1 LRRYIIVAGTRPEI
15 IKVAPIVREIL
26 RLRLEL
32 YFVLTGQHYDYL
44 LSEQIIKDLNLPKPN
59 KSFKLKTS
67 SPASQIGEIMTKL
80 EAPLRSRKDNILII
94 QGDTNSVLAAALTAV
109 KLHVPI
115 AHVESGLR
123 SYDWRMPEEHNRRM
137 VDHIADLLFAPTK
150 ESEKNL
156 LNEGIFGKIYVTG
169 NTVIDAVNQHLPLAE
184 KTSPVLQQI
193 KCSEYILATFHRS
206 ENVDNPK
213 ILNNI
218 IQGLIKTSLPI
229 VIPLHPRTKKKLI
242 SYGFFEKLKSAKNIQ
257 ILPPVG
263 YLDFLLL
270 LKKSKFIV
278 TDSGGIQEEA
288 TCPLI
293 AKRVLILRISTE
305 RPEALGSKF
314 TKLVELQ
321 SQSITKEMLLE
332 WDDGR
337 PKKLLPSP
345 YGDGRS
351 SEKIV
356 EIVRNYHR

>member
-1 LRRYIIVAGTRPEI
+1 
-15 IKVAPIVREIL
+15 
-26 RLRLEL
+26 
-32 YFVLTGQHYDYL
+32 
-44 LSEQIIKDLNLPKPN
+44 
-59 KSFKLKTS
+59 
-67 SPASQIGEIMTKL
+67 MTKL
-80 EAPLRSRKDNILII
+80 EAPLRSRKDNIVII

-137 VDHIADLLFAPTK
+137 VDHISDLLFAPTK

-156 LNEGIFGKIYVTG
+156 LNEGIYGKIYVTG

-193 KCSEYILATFHRS
+193 KFSEYILATFHRS
-206 ENVDNPK
+206 ENVDSPK

-218 IQGLIKTSLPI
+218 IQGLIKSSLPI
-229 VIPLHPRTKKKLI
+229 VISLHPRTKKKLI

-321 SQSITKEMLLE
+321 SQSITKHMLLE
-332 WDDGR
+332 WDDGK
-337 PKKLLPSP
+337 PKKLLSSP
-345 YGDGRS
+345 YGDGTS

>member
-15 IKVAPIVREIL
+15 IKVAPIIREIL

-44 LSEQIIKDLNLPKPN
+44 LSEQIIKDLNLPTPN

-80 EAPLRSRKDNILII
+80 EAPLRSRKDNIVII
-94 QGDTNSVLAAALTAV
+94 QGDTNSVLATALTAV

-156 LNEGIFGKIYVTG
+156 LNEGIYGKIYVTG

-184 KTSPVLQQI
+184 KTSLVLQQI
-193 KCSEYILATFHRS
+193 KYAEYILTTFHRS

-218 IQGLIKTSLPI
+218 IQGLIKSSLPI

-257 ILPPVG
+257 LLPPVG

-321 SQSITKEMLLE
+321 SQSITKDMLLE

-337 PKKLLPSP
+337 PKKLRSSP

-356 EIVRNYHR
+356 EIVRNYYR